1 MTAANAS
8 VPSRSFQD
16 EARANEPSMEEI
28 LASIRRLIADDDAM
42 PGAYRDVRRRARA
55 DVDAAPPAR
64 SAYPAPVL
72 GRRQDEQPLS
82 ADASGGEFGEAG
94 AVRLLYGADAAG
106 QAIEERSDAE
116 SPSGSERVTEQE
128 RSGAMIADASGRDGP
143 LLSAEAGVTVASRF
157 QALAAGVAFSET
169 DILDRCAQEMLRPMV
184 EQWLNEN
191 LPSLVERL
199 VRGEIERITRAGV
212 RVSASGAES
221 TQP

>member
-1 MTAANAS
+1 
-8 VPSRSFQD
+8 
-16 EARANEPSMEEI
+16 MEEI

-42 PGAYRDVRRRARA
+42 PGAYRDVRRRARV

-82 ADASGGEFGEAG
+82 ADESGGEIGEAG

-106 QAIEERSDAE
+106 QAIEESSDAE
-116 SPSGSERVTEQE
+116 SPSGNERVTEQAN
-128 RSGAMIADASGRDGP
+128 SGVRIADSASDGDGS
-143 LLSAEAGVTVASRF
+143 LLSSEAGAAVASRF

-184 EQWLNEN
+184 EQWLNEH

-199 VRGEIERITRAGV
+199 VRGEIERITRAGG
-212 RVSASGAES
+212 RASASGAKA